1 MKVLLLASLLCSS
14 LGSWGQVGPLATAA
28 PPRTATTLLI
38 RAAGP
43 PDSVWICT
51 GQQLFARGCTVKYS
65 DKCLGLIVT
74 DNKVITGT
82 DALLFLAV

>member
-14 LGSWGQVGPLATAA
+14 LGSWGQAGPLATAA
-28 PPRTATTLLI
+28 PPRTTTLLI

-51 GQQLFARGCTVKYS
+51 GQQLFTRGCTVKYS
-65 DKCLGLIVT
+65 DKSLGLIVT
-74 DNKVITGT
+74 DNNVITGT
-82 DALLFLAV
+82 DALLFLTV